1 MNLDEQMTSKVAG
14 LLAGGGPDLGT
25 AGARALVA
33 DLRQQAARAPK
44 IVGDLTGLSV
54 DAVVEVPV
62 SVVDRSGWAR
72 MASRSIAQMA
82 GSDGTTRALGASMGM
97 GAAMGFLGRNILG
110 QYIPFENHLLLV
122 APNIAGFQRAYHLD
136 GKDLA
141 LWVAT
146 HELTHAAQFAAAPW
160 LADYLLDRAH
170 SLISIAETDTADFS
184 LEKGPGGDVTALMSL
199 VEGHAEYV
207 MNEVSPRLMPSKRR
221 LIEAMAKRR
230 ASGGYV
236 RKQTTKQ
243 LGMDEKAK
251 QYASGNGFVSA
262 VVAERGHEGLNT
274 VWQSREN
281 LPTLAEIRDPASWIA
296 RVLG

>member
-97 GAAMGFLGRNILG
+97 GAAMGFLG
-110 QYIPFENHLLLV
+110 EEH
-122 APNIAGFQRAYHLD
+122 
-136 GKDLA
+136 
-141 LWVAT
+141 
-146 HELTHAAQFAAAPW
+146 
-160 LADYLLDRAH
+160 
-170 SLISIAETDTADFS
+170 
-184 LEKGPGGDVTALMSL
+184 PG
-199 VEGHAEYV
+199 
-207 MNEVSPRLMPSKRR
+207 
-221 LIEAMAKRR
+221 
-230 ASGGYV
+230 
-236 RKQTTKQ
+236 
-243 LGMDEKAK
+243 
-251 QYASGNGFVSA
+251 
-262 VVAERGHEGLNT
+262 T
-274 VWQSREN
+274 VH
-281 LPTLAEIRDPASWIA
+281 P
-296 RVLG
+296 V